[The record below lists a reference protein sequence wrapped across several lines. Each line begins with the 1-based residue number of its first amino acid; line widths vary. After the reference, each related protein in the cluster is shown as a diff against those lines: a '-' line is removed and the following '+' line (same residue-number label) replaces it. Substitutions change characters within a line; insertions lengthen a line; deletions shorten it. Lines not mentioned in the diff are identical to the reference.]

1 MEIFVKMCLSGEGFA
16 NLLFPWNNFH
26 RKVSEGEKEPIGF
39 HPIESTCLTKEK
51 NELLI
56 SFTKSSTGT
65 AKNIFSIVISQ
76 KCAARLK
83 LSLRRCYTWLNDRS
97 RGWLTRWSWI
107 WWITRKKLVNK
118 VIYFSLSFFG
128 PEPGAGVFPTCMS
141 SISAFLNP
149 AIILQFPFFDSSDI
163 VS

>member
-16 NLLFPWNNFH
+16 NLLFPRNNFH

-83 LSLRRCYTWLNDRS
+83 LSL
-97 RGWLTRWSWI
+97 I
-107 WWITRKKLVNK
+107 PKKLTQSNQALLHLVEWSVERMVDQVVMDLMDNK
-118 VIYFSLSFFG
+118 EKAS
-128 PEPGAGVFPTCMS
+128 
-141 SISAFLNP
+141 
-149 AIILQFPFFDSSDI
+149 Q
-163 VS
+163 